1 MIKKL
6 SRADISHLHQ
16 LGQMREKGI
25 LTAEEFAALKIGMFE
40 RSGAARSARPALWFA
55 GAALVLVIIAAVA
68 DTSSGRSAAHGSD
81 GVVAAARR

>member
-55 GAALVLVIIAAVA
+55 GAALVLLL
-68 DTSSGRSAAHGSD
+68 TTHLLERTRWR
-81 GVVAAARR
+81 VVP